1 MAWRTTSERAKPG
14 FIRLAV
20 LDILK
25 RKNLHAYGIIKA
37 IRKETMGLWLLVLAL
52 STPLYILSR
61 SKVW

>member
-37 IRKETMGLWLLVLAL
+37 IRKETMGLWAPSPGSIYPTLRTL
-52 STPLYILSR
+52 R